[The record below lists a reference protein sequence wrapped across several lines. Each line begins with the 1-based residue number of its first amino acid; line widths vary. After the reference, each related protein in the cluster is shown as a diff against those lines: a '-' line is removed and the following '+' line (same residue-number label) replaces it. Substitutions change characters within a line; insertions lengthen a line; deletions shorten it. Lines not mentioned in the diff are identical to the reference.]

1 MEEIII
7 KVPQGLPVAY
17 LKKKI
22 EGLVREEELRLSL
35 FERCKD
41 ELSLSKDDLEDL
53 EKAREKAWSDTKKKH
68 AF

>member
-7 KVPQGLPVAY
+7 KVLQGLPVAY